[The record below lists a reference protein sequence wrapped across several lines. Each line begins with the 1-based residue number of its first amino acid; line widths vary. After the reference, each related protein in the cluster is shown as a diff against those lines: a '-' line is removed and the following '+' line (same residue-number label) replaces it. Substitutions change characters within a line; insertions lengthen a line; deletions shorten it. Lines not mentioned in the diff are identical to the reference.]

1 MSLFTDTDRI
11 KSTAASKGEAHDDP
25 RGEFPTPTY
34 WNSSNINYAAAGNK
48 RNDLAIAA
56 RDKDTPIDL
65 SDAVSSHYYKNRVD
79 QTPSGHVIETD
90 DTEGNERILIKH
102 NSGTGVELRNDGS
115 ILMSSTKNRV
125 ELTAEDHTLIVEGD
139 GKLVYHGNLSLKVN
153 GDYTVDC
160 LNYVV
165 HARGNKTETIE
176 GSDRRTVTGNVGST
190 IAGSMETH
198 VGKGVTNTFLSGV
211 NTNVKGD
218 YNVKVQGAI
227 GQVSSGD
234 FLLTSESAITAS
246 TPDMN
251 LAAESMSVFGN
262 SGTIGGEN
270 IIMYN
275 YNMFTGH
282 SIEAGDTIATQTANI
297 ANTINT
303 DKVTAASFHGDLF
316 GTATNALSSNVSAGV
331 GSGGHTQSAS
341 TAVDVAN
348 DNTETALPTPALIS
362 TYLTKSSNG
371 IRKVL
376 VDVGDYIKNQID
388 RSTEFSGITS
398 SKPTVEKARSRMRDS
413 ANRANSA
420 FVGSLISNS
429 VVCES
434 YNKPTPTEIG
444 RVLAKDGT
452 GVTSEGFIN
461 GPNPSV
467 AFIPKRSGTFSI
479 IPEFQYNPYFA
490 KAINGRTKLAP
501 GITLSKFLGSD
512 DPTNMNFVRDLAMRT
527 EIAKYLY
534 LHAQIIRTIN
544 ADNAEKFKDVTC
556 EVAEGVYQPGPSE
569 TVTPGEINDL
579 KMKGRA
585 VVYKIIDKSGQV
597 NNTRTFDVAAYWK
610 DAIRY
615 DKIILSYDTID
626 CNGSVDVRI
635 IVVLPEVDTNW
646 EATYAQQI
654 ETEFNNNKLS
664 SNEFIEVL
672 AEKRASAGAGGDVA
686 ASPPV
691 TYTGENGKLAPDQL
705 GDVGNGKQLRADAA
719 AAFLR
724 MQAAAAADGVNIQV
738 SSGYRSYTHQN
749 NLFQNALRKY
759 GSRAAAR
766 KWVAPPGSSNH
777 GWGIAFDEGTI
788 YGGKERTRQYRW
800 LNANAAK
807 YGFWQRMSWEPWHW
821 EYKGSE

>member
-1 MSLFTDTDRI
+1 MSLFTDTDRV
-11 KSTAASKGEAHDDP
+11 KASVASKSEAHDDP
-25 RGEFPTPTY
+25 RGEFPTPKY
-34 WNSSNINYAAAGNK
+34 WNSTNVNYAAAGNR

-56 RDKDTPIDL
+56 RDKDTPVDL
-65 SDAVSSHYYKNRVD
+65 SDVVSSHYYRNRVD
-79 QTPSGHVIETD
+79 ETPSGHVIETD

-115 ILMSSTKNRV
+115 ILMSSTKNKV
-125 ELTAEDHTLIVEGD
+125 ELTGEDHTLIVEGD
-139 GKLVYHGNLSLKVN
+139 GKLVYHGNLELKVN
-153 GDYTVDC
+153 GDYRIDC

-165 HARGNKTETIE
+165 NARGNKTETIE
-176 GSDRRTVTGNVGST
+176 GSHRKTVTGNVGST
-190 IAGSMETH
+190 IAGAMETN
-198 VGKGVTNTFLSGV
+198 VGKGVTNTFLSGM
-211 NTNVKGD
+211 NTNIKGD
-218 YNVKVQGAI
+218 YNVKVQGAV

-262 SGTIGGEN
+262 TGTIGGEN

-275 YNMFTGH
+275 YNMHTGH
-282 SIEAGDTIATQTANI
+282 TVWADTMSATT
-297 ANTINT
+297 
-303 DKVTAASFHGDLF
+303 FHGDLE
-316 GTATNALSSNVSAGV
+316 GTAKEALNANKAATAAIGTAAPGGYTMTTNA
-331 GSGGHTQSAS
+331 
-341 TAVDVAN
+341 VDTKA
-348 DNTETALPTPALIS
+348 TALPTGALLTS
-362 TYLTKSSNG
+362 YLTKSSNG

-376 VDVGDYIKNQID
+376 VDVGDYIRNQID
-388 RSTEFSGITS
+388 RSTEFSGITT
-398 SKPTVEKARSRMRDS
+398 SKPTVERARSRMRDA
-413 ANRANSA
+413 ANRSNSG
-420 FVGSLISNS
+420 FVGSLISNNI
-429 VVCES
+429 VCES
-434 YNKPTPTEIG
+434 YNNPTPAEIG
-444 RVLAKDGT
+444 RVVAKDGT

-461 GPNPSV
+461 APNPSS
-467 AFIPKRSGTFSI
+467 AFVPKRSGTFSI

-490 KAINGRTKLAP
+490 GTITGRTKLAP
-501 GITLSKFLGSD
+501 GITVSKFLGTD
-512 DPTNMNFVRDLAMRT
+512 DPTNMNFVRDLSMRT

-534 LHAQIIRTIN
+534 MHAQIIKTVN
-544 ADNAEKFKDVTC
+544 GDNTEKFKDITC

-569 TVTPGEINDL
+569 QVTPGGINDL

-585 VVYKIIDKSGQV
+585 VVYKIIDKSGKV
-597 NNTRTFDVAAYWK
+597 NNTRTFDVAVYWK

-626 CNGSVDVRI
+626 CSGAVDVRI
-635 IVVLPEVDTNW
+635 IVTLPEIDTNW

-664 SNEFIEVL
+664 SNEFTEVL
-672 AEKRASAGAGGDVA
+672 ASQTTVASSGGSRAGGDVA

-691 TYTGENGKLAPDQL
+691 SYTGENGKLSPDQL

-738 SSGYRSYTHQN
+738 SSGYRSYSHQN

-759 GSRAAAR
+759 GSVAAAR
-766 KWVAPPGSSNH
+766 KWVAPPGNSNH

-788 YGGKERTRQYRW
+788 YGGKERTKQYRW

>member
-1 MSLFTDTDRI
+1 MSLFTDTDRL

-34 WNSSNINYAAAGNK
+34 WNSTNVNYAAAGNK

-65 SDAVSSHYYKNRVD
+65 SDVVSSHYYKNRVD

-115 ILMSSTKNRV
+115 ILMSSTKNKV
-125 ELTAEDHTLIVEGD
+125 ELTGEDHTLIVEGD
-139 GKLVYHGNLSLKVN
+139 GKLVYHGNLTLKVN
-153 GDYTVDC
+153 GDYSIDC

-165 HARGNKTETIE
+165 NARGNKNETIE
-176 GSDRRTVTGNVGST
+176 GSHRKTVTGNVGST

-198 VGKGVTNTFLSGV
+198 VGKGVTNTFLSGM
-211 NTNVKGD
+211 NTNIKGD
-218 YNVKVQGAI
+218 YNVKVQGSV

-262 SGTIGGEN
+262 TGTIGGEN

-275 YNMFTGH
+275 YNMHTGH
-282 SIEAGDTIATQTANI
+282 TVWSDTMSATT
-297 ANTINT
+297 
-303 DKVTAASFHGDLF
+303 FHGDLN
-316 GTATNALSSNVSAGV
+316 GTAKEALNANKATTAAAGTAAPGGYTMTTN
-331 GSGGHTQSAS
+331 T
-341 TAVDVAN
+341 VDTKV
-348 DNTETALPTPALIS
+348 TALPTGALLTS
-362 TYLTKSSNG
+362 YLTKSSNG

-376 VDVGDYIKNQID
+376 VDVGDYIRNQID

-413 ANRANSA
+413 ANRSNST
-420 FVGSLISNS
+420 FVGSLISND
-429 VVCES
+429 VVCET
-434 YNKPTPTEIG
+434 YNRKTPTEIG
-444 RVLAKDGT
+444 RVVAKDGT
-452 GVTSEGFIN
+452 GITSEGFIN
-461 GPNPSV
+461 AANPSQ
-467 AFIPKRSGTFSI
+467 AFIPKKAGTFSI

-490 KAINGRTKLAP
+490 KAINGKTKLAP

-512 DPTNMNFVRDLAMRT
+512 DPTNMNFVRDLSMRT

-534 LHAQIIRTIN
+534 LHAQIIKTIN
-544 ADNAEKFKDVTC
+544 GDNAEKFKDITC
-556 EVAEGVYQPGPSE
+556 EVAEGVYQPGPQE
-569 TVTPGEINDL
+569 KVTPGEINDL

-585 VVYKIIDKSGQV
+585 VVYKIIDKSGNV
-597 NNTRTFDVAAYWK
+597 NNTRTFDVAVYWK

-626 CNGSVDVRI
+626 CSGEVGARI
-635 IVVLPEVDTNW
+635 IVSLPEVSTDW
-646 EATYAQQI
+646 EATYAQEI
-654 ETEFNNNKLS
+654 ETEFNNTKLS

-672 AEKRASAGAGGDVA
+672 DQPKTAGKAGGDVA

-691 TYTGENGKLAPDQL
+691 NYTGENGKLSPDEL
-705 GDVGNGKQLRADAA
+705 GDVGNGKQLRKDAA
-719 AAFLR
+719 EAFLK
-724 MQAAAAADGVNIQV
+724 MQKAAAADGVNIQV
-738 SSGYRSYTHQN
+738 SSGYRSYSYQN
-749 NLFQNALRKY
+749 NLFQKALKKY
-759 GSRAAAR
+759 GSVARAR
-766 KWVAPPGSSNH
+766 KWVAPPGNSNH

-788 YGGKERTRQYRW
+788 YGGKERTKQYRW
-800 LNANAAK
+800 LNANASK
-807 YGFWQRMSWEPWHW
+807 FGFWQRMSWEPWHW